1 MTNTVFPTITQPMR
15 HIILIPLL
23 LILAGCAKA
32 VTAPSVPEEQST
44 QAIVKGFPAHI
55 RFWADEAPDYMSKT
69 IHTRL
74 ANYRSKNAEYFAQHH
89 SYPSLHYLAISGGA
103 YDGAFGAGLLS
114 GWNASGTRPQFS
126 LVTGVSTGALIAP
139 FAFLGAKY
147 DDRLHDFFTNTTS
160 DKIFMTDAWK
170 VLEGLTGGLA
180 VTDSAPLALQI
191 QSAVTPEVLAEI
203 ATEYKKGRLLYIVT
217 TNIEAQRG
225 VLWDI
230 GAIAASENPN
240 ALKLVHQIMLAS
252 AAVPGLFQPVFIDVE
267 VDGKKHREIHADGGV
282 TSQVF
287 AYPIRLHR
295 GVMDEF
301 RQHNITQNLY
311 IIRNSKISPEYK
323 VMDPGLFSLTG
334 RAIETLIKQQS
345 LGDLYRLYVSAKRDG
360 VHYHMAA
367 IPASFRVKS
376 NAIFDPAYMGA
387 LYDVGYQMGKGKTM
401 WDTSPPGVD
410 YIEK

>member
-1 MTNTVFPTITQPMR
+1 M
-15 HIILIPLL
+15 
-23 LILAGCAKA
+23 
-32 VTAPSVPEEQST
+32 
-44 QAIVKGFPAHI
+44 
-55 RFWADEAPDYMSKT
+55 ADYRKKY
-69 IHTRL
+69 
-74 ANYRSKNAEYFAQHH
+74 ANYHAEHG

-139 FAFLGAKY
+139 FAFLGTKY
-147 DDRLHDFFTNTTS
+147 DERLREFFTNTTS

-180 VTDSAPLALQI
+180 VTDSTPLALQI
-191 QSAVTPEVLAEI
+191 QTAVTPEVLAEI
-203 ATEYKKGRLLYIVT
+203 DAEYKKGRLLYIVT

-225 VLWDI
+225 VVWDI
-230 GAIAASENPN
+230 GAIAASRHPD

-267 VDGKKHREIHADGGV
+267 ADGKKYREIHVDGGV

-295 GVMDEF
+295 SVMDEF
-301 RQHNITQNLY
+301 RNHNIAQNLY

-334 RAIETLIKQQS
+334 RSIETLIKQQS

-387 LYDVGYQMGKGKTM
+387 LYDVGYQMGKIQRAWT
-401 WDTSPPGVD
+401 TSPPGLD

>member
-1 MTNTVFPTITQPMR
+1 MR
-15 HIILIPLL
+15 HIYLISLL
-23 LILAGCAKA
+23 LVLGGCAK
-32 VTAPSVPEEQST
+32 VISAPSVPETQST
-44 QAIVKGFPAHI
+44 RAVVHGFSAQI
-55 RFWADEAPDYMSKT
+55 RFWADEAPAFMNKT
-69 IHTRL
+69 VHNRL
-74 ANYRSKNAEYFAQHH
+74 ANYRKKNTDYFAQHGI
-89 SYPSLHYLAISGGA
+89 YPSVHYLAISGGA

-114 GWNASGTRPQFS
+114 GWSASGKRPQFS

-139 FAFLGAKY
+139 FAFLGEKY
-147 DDRLHDFFTNTTS
+147 DARLHEFFTKTTS

-170 VLEGLTGGLA
+170 VLEGLTGGLS

-191 QSAVTPEVLAEI
+191 QNAVTEGVLAEI
-203 ATEYKKGRLLYIVT
+203 AEEYRKGRLLYIVT

-230 GAIAASENPN
+230 GAIATSNHPD

-267 VDGKKHREIHADGGV
+267 IAGKKYREIHVDGGV

-295 GVMDEF
+295 SVMDEF
-301 RQHNITQNLY
+301 KKYGIHQNLY
-311 IIRNSKISPEYK
+311 IIRNSKIAPEYK
-323 VMDPGLFSLTG
+323 IMDPGLFSLTG
-334 RAIETLIKQQS
+334 RSIETLIKQQS

-360 VHYHMAA
+360 VNYHMAC
-367 IPASFRVKS
+367 IPADFRADSKE
-376 NAIFDPAYMGA
+376 IFDPAYMGA
-387 LYDVGYQMGKGKTM
+387 LYDVGYQIGRSSNA
-401 WDTSPPGVD
+401 WSTSPPGLD